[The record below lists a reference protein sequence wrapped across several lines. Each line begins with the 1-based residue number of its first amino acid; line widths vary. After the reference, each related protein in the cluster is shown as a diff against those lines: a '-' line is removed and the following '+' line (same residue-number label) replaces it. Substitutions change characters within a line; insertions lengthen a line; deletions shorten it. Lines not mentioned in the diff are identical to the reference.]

1 MNGWLL
7 LLIMGLAAARL
18 TRLVVTDQISE
29 PLRNWA
35 YRHDPQMR
43 HIGYIMGCPYCTGI
57 YASAAVVALTN
68 LAWAFWKT
76 PGGYVAAGLVVIL
89 AVAQAALWLTPKTKD
104 DVAAVTM
111 AWKD

>member
-35 YRHDPQMR
+35 YRRDPQMR
-43 HIGYIMGCPYCTGI
+43 HIGYIVSCPYCTGI
-57 YASAAVVALTN
+57 YASGCVVALTN
-68 LAWAFWKT
+68 LAWAFWET
-76 PGGYVAAGLVVIL
+76 PGGYAAAGVVVLL
-89 AVAQAALWLTPKTKD
+89 AVAQAALWLTPKTED
-104 DVAAVTM
+104 ASAVTM
-111 AWKD
+111 VWKD